1 MKKDI
6 VFPTVEGIRVAVACE
21 DTTAKAPQWIVYLLN
36 TNDFDVNDVMVVSTG
51 YSEKEQTQEQ
61 QRTSVLRQYLGTVA
75 AGAHMQIELIDPSI
89 FHLFNEY
96 WVSYYVNGQIY
107 DKKFIFVPESIVDEN
122 LVYIP
127 QLELKGILHY

>member
-6 VFPTVEGIRVAVACE
+6 VFPTVEGIRVAIACK
-21 DTTAKAPQWIVYLLN
+21 DATAETPEWAVYLLN
-36 TNDFDVNDVMVVSTG
+36 TNAFDIDNVMVVSKG
-51 YSEKEQTQEQ
+51 YSEKEQKQEQ
-61 QRTSVLRQYLGTVA
+61 QRTSVLRQYLGTIM
-75 AGAHMQIELIDPSI
+75 AGQHMQIELIDPSV

-107 DKKFIFVPESIVDEN
+107 DKKFIFVPESIISEN

-127 QLELKGILHY
+127 QLELKGILHH

>member
-6 VFPTVEGIRVAVACE
+6 IFPIVEGIHVAIACTDE
-21 DTTAKAPQWIVYLLN
+21 TAEAPDWAVYLLN
-36 TNDFDVNDVMVVSTG
+36 TNDFDIDNVMVVSKG
-51 YSEKEQTQEQ
+51 YSQKEQQQEQ

-75 AGAHMQIELIDPSI
+75 AGEYIQIELIDPSV

-96 WVSYYVNGQIY
+96 WVSYYVDGQIY
-107 DKKFIFVPESIVDEN
+107 DKKFIFVPESIVNEN

-127 QLELKGILHY
+127 QLKQKGILHY

>member
-6 VFPTVEGIRVAVACE
+6 VFPTVEGIRVAIACKDVMAE
-21 DTTAKAPQWIVYLLN
+21 VPEWAVYLLN
-36 TNDFDVNDVMVVSTG
+36 TNAFDIDNVMVVSKG
-51 YSEKEQTQEQ
+51 YSEKEQKQEQ
-61 QRTSVLRQYLGTVA
+61 QRTSILRQYLGTIE
-75 AGAHMQIELIDPSI
+75 AGQHMQIELIDPSV

-107 DKKFIFVPESIVDEN
+107 DKKFIFVPESIISEN

-127 QLELKGILHY
+127 QLELKGILHH

>member
-6 VFPTVEGIRVAVACE
+6 VFPTVEGIRVAVVCK
-21 DTTAKAPQWIVYLLN
+21 DTTAATPEWAVYLLN
-36 TNDFDVNDVMVVSTG
+36 TNSFDVDNVMVVSRG
-51 YSEKEQTQEQ
+51 YSEKEQKQEQ

-75 AGAHMQIELIDPSI
+75 SGQHMQIELIDPSV

-107 DKKFIFVPESIVDEN
+107 DKKFIFVPESIIDEN

-127 QLELKGILHY
+127 QLELKGILHH